1 MEGSMKG
8 KMARAIIEMDK
19 DDLDKA
25 LKSLGKN
32 DFDTIQALALEM
44 DESIKIKRA
53 HKKKVMFGHWSALE
67 LLAKFGIFF
76 SENGVVK

>member
-1 MEGSMKG
+1 MKG

-32 DFDTIQALALEM
+32 DYETIQALSLEM
-44 DESIKIKRA
+44 AESIKIKGT
-53 HKKKVMFGHWSALE
+53 HKKKVMFGYWSALE
-67 LLAKFGIFF
+67 LLAKLGIFF
-76 SENGVVK
+76 IENGVEK